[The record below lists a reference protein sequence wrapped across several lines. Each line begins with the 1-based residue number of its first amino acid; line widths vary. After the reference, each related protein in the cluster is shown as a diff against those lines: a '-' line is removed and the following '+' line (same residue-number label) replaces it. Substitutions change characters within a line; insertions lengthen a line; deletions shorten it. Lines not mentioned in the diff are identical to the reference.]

1 MHPRLAAAKQADALT
16 ALQEQLPVMR
26 EELAALKVMSEAQQ
40 AQLDRIEALLKRAT
54 DTPVAYE
61 AAPAPVGDE
70 PAEKPAPVGDEPE
83 PEAAPAPVGLE
94 KPTSKKK

>member
-1 MHPRLAAAKQADALT
+1 MHPRLAAAIQAEAMT
-16 ALQEQLPVMR
+16 AMQEKLPVI
-26 EELAALKVMSEAQQ
+26 EAQQTAMQ